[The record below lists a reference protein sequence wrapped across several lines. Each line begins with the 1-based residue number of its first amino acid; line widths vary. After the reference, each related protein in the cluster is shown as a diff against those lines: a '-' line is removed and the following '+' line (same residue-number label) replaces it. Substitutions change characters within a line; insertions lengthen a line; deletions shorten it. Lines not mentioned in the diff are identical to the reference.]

1 MPTIRTHGHVSL
13 CTLSAIAVV
22 VLSGCGGA
30 AAPTV
35 SLHVD
40 RKNLVIG
47 QSALLTW
54 TTTGVTSCTA
64 ADSWSGSLP
73 AVGSKSV
80 TPPAT
85 GQYKFSLTCSGV
97 GGSDAQSVLVTSAN
111 PVLSDAGTWTPVSD
125 GSVTSS
131 YDGTLANTFHGIIQ
145 LDDSGRYGMAVTGW
159 GFSGWPASLA
169 APAPVNVGL
178 FSPDSSGNLKLNT
191 ASYIA
196 DSVTNGSGSMVI
208 ADFNG
213 DGRSDLFLAAHNES
227 PFLAMPSTAYLSNGA
242 GGFSKE
248 TLSDHVMAHD
258 AQLAYLDGKPTV
270 VTITYQPG
278 EYHPSYTFENGVFV
292 QNTTSLLSGGN
303 SSGAIT
309 AAHFGTHGEAE
320 LIGSDTI
327 SRWDPVTYHGENQNI
342 HVYSLAQYQAEPLQI
357 IVPYLSTLPQYASYS
372 SYLGVGLTHTYRLWN
387 DDLNHDGKPDLLA
400 GESMWS
406 AGSSDY
412 PSALQVLLNKGDGTF
427 LDATARLNPDM
438 SLNTSEMDYAPT
450 FVDLDHSG
458 INTYLF
464 AGSTSWGAPT
474 RQADYV
480 LLNDGTGRLYVGLHS
495 IFSKMASQV
504 FNYLGMQYYSNST
517 PPRFIGIPQSDG
529 SINFVA
535 EVPASTT
542 VKDTGFAR
550 QVFKYVNVPLS
561 YNPAKDFAQDVSVSD
576 RNSSKLMRTWAGND
590 TFYDTNAASAAH
602 IDGGRG
608 DNKCVY
614 SGQSANYQITHNG
627 DGSYT
632 VSTPGNAQVPALT
645 DTLVRIQTLQF
656 SDKAITLN

>member
-1 MPTIRTHGHVSL
+1 MPTIRKHGCVSL
-13 CTLSAIAVV
+13 CTLSAIAVA

-35 SLHVD
+35 SLHID
-40 RKNLVIG
+40 RTNLVVG
-47 QSALLTW
+47 QSALLSW
-54 TTTGVTSCTA
+54 TTSGVTSCA
-64 ADSWSGSLP
+64 AEDSWSGDLP

-85 GQYKFSLTCSGV
+85 GQYKFSLTCSGAS
-97 GGSDAQSVLVTSAN
+97 GSATQSVQVTSTN
-111 PVLSDAGTWTPVSD
+111 PVLSDAGTWVPVSD
-125 GSVTSS
+125 GNVTST
-131 YDGTLANTFHGIIQ
+131 YDGTLANTFHGVIK

-159 GFSGWPASLA
+159 GYSGWPAKLA

-178 FSPDSSGNLKLNT
+178 FSPDSNGKLELNT
-191 ASYIA
+191 AAYIA
-196 DSVTNGSGSMVI
+196 DSVTNGSGSMII

-227 PFLAMPSTAYLSNGA
+227 PFLAMASTAYLSNGS
-242 GGFSKE
+242 GGFSKV
-248 TLSDHVMAHD
+248 TLTDQVMAHD

-270 VTITYQPG
+270 VTVTYQPG
-278 EYHPSYTFENGVFV
+278 EYHPSYTFENGAFV
-292 QNTTSLLSGGN
+292 QNTSSLLSDGN

-309 AAHFGTHGEAE
+309 AAHFGAQGEPM
-320 LIGSDTI
+320 LVGSDSVSNGDRST
-327 SRWDPVTYHGENQNI
+327 I
-342 HVYSLAQYQAEPLQI
+342 HVYSLTQYLANPLQI
-357 IVPYLSTLPQYASYS
+357 ITPYLSTLPQYASYS

-400 GESMWS
+400 GQSMWS
-406 AGSSDY
+406 AGSGDY

-427 LDATARLNPDM
+427 QDATARLNPDM
-438 SLNTSEMDYAPT
+438 DLNTSEMDYAPT
-450 FVDLDHSG
+450 FVDLDQSG

-480 LLNDGTGRLYVGLHS
+480 LLNDGTGRLYVGLHN
-495 IFSKMASQV
+495 IFSQLASQV
-504 FNYLGMQYYSNST
+504 FAFLNESFTATST
-517 PPRFIGIPQSDG
+517 PPRFIGIPQPDG

-542 VKDTGFAR
+542 VNATGFAR

-561 YNPAKDFAQDVSVSD
+561 YKPATDFVQDVSVKD
-576 RNSSKLMRTWAGND
+576 RNGSKLMRTWAGND
-590 TFYDTNAASAAH
+590 TFHDTNAASSAH

-614 SGQSANYQITHNG
+614 SGQSADYQITHNG

-632 VSTPGNAQVPALT
+632 VSTPGNAQVPAMT